1 MGIKQERCL
10 VKSEESVIFAAG
22 ININIKMMGY
32 LYKSIL
38 LSACVMLTS
47 CATIVTGTKA
57 KISIDGDINE
67 PLTIVTS
74 YKTYRN
80 QELPVIVEVKR
91 KKLDGQRIKL
101 TSESYEYR
109 DILLRKS
116 INSWTFGNLI
126 LGGLVGWSID
136 LITNCVSTPAQ
147 DNFFIEGT
155 PKNKSDESGDER

>member
-1 MGIKQERCL
+1 M
-10 VKSEESVIFAAG
+10 
-22 ININIKMMGY
+22 
-32 LYKSIL
+32 
-38 LSACVMLTS
+38 

-101 TSESYEYR
+101 TSERYEYR
-109 DILLRKS
+109 DILLRMS

-136 LITNCVSTPAQ
+136 LITICVSTPAQ

>member
-1 MGIKQERCL
+1 
-10 VKSEESVIFAAG
+10 
-22 ININIKMMGY
+22 MGY

-109 DILLRKS
+109 DLLLRKS
-116 INSWTFGNLI
+116 VNSWTFGNIIKKMKIKKRDTFLY
-126 LGGLVGWSID
+126 L
-136 LITNCVSTPAQ
+136 
-147 DNFFIEGT
+147 FFASSFGVF
-155 PKNKSDESGDER
+155 